1 MKIRSARF
9 VKSATRPDDF
19 PRDQR
24 PEIAFCGRS
33 NVGKSSLLNVLTN
46 VRGLARTSSSPGRTQ
61 TINFFLINE
70 GIYFVDLPGYG
81 YAKVSRAVRQSWGPM
96 IEEYLRNREQL
107 DLAVMLVDGRMAPTD
122 SDVTM
127 KKWLDYRRIPNTVVL
142 TKTDKISGNQLYQA
156 LRQGAK
162 TLNTKEIIA
171 FSAVTGAGKDE
182 LLARI
187 SAATTSDPTVRKTH
201 L

>member
-1 MKIRSARF
+1 
-9 VKSATRPDDF
+9 
-19 PRDQR
+19 
-24 PEIAFCGRS
+24 
-33 NVGKSSLLNVLTN
+33 
-46 VRGLARTSSSPGRTQ
+46 
-61 TINFFLINE
+61 
-70 GIYFVDLPGYG
+70 
-81 YAKVSRAVRQSWGPM
+81 M
-96 IEEYLRNREQL
+96 IEDYLRNREQL
-107 DLAVMLVDGRMAPTD
+107 ELAVMLVDSRMAPTD

-187 SAATTSDPTVRKTH
+187 SAAITSDPTVRKTH